1 MKGIIMENKAKYL
14 VPGDYMAD
22 PAVHVFNGKL
32 YIYPSHD
39 RESGIPENDNGDHFD
54 MKDYHVFSMETI
66 DGPVTDH
73 GVVLDVKDIPWAGRQ
88 LWDCDCTCK
97 DGKYYMYFPLKDQ
110 TDIFRIGVAVADK
123 PEGPFI
129 AQPDPMKG
137 SYSIDPAILDDGDG
151 NYYMYFGG
159 LWGGQLQRYK
169 NNKALECAEFPADN
183 EPAIPSRIAK
193 LADNMLEFA
202 EEPRPVV
209 ILDKDGKPLTAGD
222 NNRRFFEA
230 SWVHKYNG
238 KYYFSYSTGDTH
250 QLCYAIGDNP
260 YGPFTYQGV
269 ILTPVVGWTTHH
281 AICEFQ
287 GKWYL
292 FHHDSVPSGGRTWLR
307 SLKVCELEYNADGSI
322 KTIEGGGK

>member
-1 MKGIIMENKAKYL
+1 MENKAKYL

-209 ILDKDGKPLTAGD
+209 ILDENGKPLTAGD

-292 FHHDSVPSGGRTWLR
+292 FHHDSVPSGRRTWLR

>member
-1 MKGIIMENKAKYL
+1 MENKAKYL

-66 DGPVTDH
+66 DGAVTDH

-129 AQPDPMKG
+129 PQPDPMKG

-209 ILDKDGKPLTAGD
+209 ILDENGKPLTAGD

>member
-1 MKGIIMENKAKYL
+1 MENKAKYL

-22 PAVHVFNGKL
+22 PAVHVFNGKV

>member
-1 MKGIIMENKAKYL
+1 MENKAKYL
-14 VPGDYMAD
+14 VQGDYMAD

-66 DGPVTDH
+66 DGPVADH

-307 SLKVCELEYNADGSI
+307 SLKVCELEYNADGTI